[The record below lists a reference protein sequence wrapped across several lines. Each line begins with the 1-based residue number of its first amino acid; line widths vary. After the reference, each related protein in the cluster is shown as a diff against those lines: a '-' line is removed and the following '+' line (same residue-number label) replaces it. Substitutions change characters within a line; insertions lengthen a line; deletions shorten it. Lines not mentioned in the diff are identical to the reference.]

1 MNPQPETKSVKTLAD
16 LMKEAQQKGYIKVGG
31 Y

>member
-1 MNPQPETKSVKTLAD
+1 MNPQPETKVKTLAD
-16 LMKEAQQKGYIKVGG
+16 LMKEAQQKGYIKVGE

>member
-1 MNPQPETKSVKTLAD
+1 MSPQPETKPVKNLAE
-16 LMKEAQQKGYIKVGG
+16 LLKEAQQKGYIKVGE

>member
-1 MNPQPETKSVKTLAD
+1 MNPQPEKPVKTLAD
-16 LMKEAQQKGYIKVGG
+16 LMKEAQKKGYIKVGE